1 MIVCIVSYWFL
12 SPILSLERL
21 FLTNYMNL
29 YKNLK
34 AVEDGT
40 KRNSADGGNYP

>member
-1 MIVCIVSYWFL
+1 MIVCIVSYWVL
-12 SPILSLERL
+12 SPIVSLERL
-21 FLTNYMNL
+21 FLANSMNL

-40 KRNSADGGNYP
+40 KSNSADGGNYP